1 MGKKASG
8 AGEEKDA
15 DGLVVQKYR
24 SMVLVVVSPK
34 DFGEE
39 CLRYARSSLFNVHV
53 GTTAVA
59 RVVDDQLVRGRLQDE
74 FQVDGPLA
82 GASLEGYAGVL
93 FAGGEGALELA
104 SDPDAVRLAREAH
117 QQGKLLAAWG
127 HALAVLAAAGVLRG
141 RRVTCPK
148 DVRSV
153 VERAGARVSTRQVER
168 DDNLVTGLDEAA
180 GMRFGKLLASAVS
193 I

>member
-8 AGEEKDA
+8 KGEEKDA

-24 SMVLVVVSPK
+24 SMVLVVVPPK

-59 RVVDDQLVRGRLQDE
+59 RVDDQLVRGRLQDE

-93 FAGGEGALELA
+93 FAGGEGALELV
-104 SDPDAVRLAREAH
+104 SEPDAVRLAREAH

-168 DDNLVTGLDEAA
+168 DGNLVTGLDEAA